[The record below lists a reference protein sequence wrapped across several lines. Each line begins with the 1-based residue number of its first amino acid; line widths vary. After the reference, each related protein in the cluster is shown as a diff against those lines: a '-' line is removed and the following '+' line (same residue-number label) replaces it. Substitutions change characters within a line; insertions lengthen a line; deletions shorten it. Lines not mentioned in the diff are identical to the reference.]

1 MIKIFILQCLLLLIL
16 DAREN
21 PFFPSKGEKDITY
34 SSNLTSSIVP
44 LKKATI
50 SLPSKARSVE
60 SITIH
65 YKNFD
70 GSLKTKT
77 VELHNSV
84 DWHRPIYILQNDKE
98 LPKKFKKIAS
108 IKYATF
114 LTLGKNLKIITK
126 DKMIRN
132 FLLVQPHRIVI
143 DFKRD
148 IYLKAYIKKIPKN
161 IFKKIKIGN
170 HQGYYRAVLELD
182 GYYKYS
188 YKKTSNG
195 YIFQLK

>member
-1 MIKIFILQCLLLLIL
+1 MIKFLLLQCLLLLTVY
-16 DAREN
+16 AREN
-21 PFFPSKGEKDITY
+21 PFFPSEGEKDITY
-34 SSNLTSSIVP
+34 SSNLATSIAP

-50 SLPSKARSVE
+50 SLPPKARSIE
-60 SITIH
+60 SISIN

-70 GSLKTKT
+70 GSLATKT

-84 DWHRPIYILQNDKE
+84 DWHRPIYIFQKDRDI
-98 LPKKFKKIAS
+98 PKNFKKIAS

-114 LTLGKNLKIITK
+114 WTLDKSLKIITK

-132 FLLVQPHRIVI
+132 FLLVNPHRIVI

-148 IYLKAYIKKIPKN
+148 SYLKAYNKKNPKN

-170 HQGYYRAVLELD
+170 HQGYYRVVLELD

-188 YKKTSNG
+188 YKKISNG
-195 YIFQLK
+195 YIIQLR